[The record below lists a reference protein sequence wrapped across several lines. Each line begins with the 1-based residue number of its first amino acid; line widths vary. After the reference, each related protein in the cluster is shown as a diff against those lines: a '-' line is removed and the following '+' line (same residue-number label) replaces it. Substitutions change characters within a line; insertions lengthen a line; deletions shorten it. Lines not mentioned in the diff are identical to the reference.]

1 MSFCSYVPKTRFI
14 MEINQASPK
23 FQDVSIAP
31 MHTCEHIVN
40 RTMINLFGCG
50 RAVSAHIERKKSKLD
65 YALPQSLNDED
76 IARIEET
83 VNSVIA
89 QHLDVTTEFITQK
102 EAAERF
108 DLKRL
113 PENASDTVR
122 IVKVGDYDECLCIG
136 LHVNNTSEIG
146 IFKIISHDYNDG
158 ILRIRFKLV

>member
-1 MSFCSYVPKTRFI
+1 
-14 MEINQASPK
+14 MEPSTQLNAHNKQEFP
-23 FQDVSIAP
+23 P
-31 MHTCEHIVN
+31 MHTCEHIIN

-50 RAVSAHIERKKSKLD
+50 RAVSAHIEKKKSKLD
-65 YALPQSLNDED
+65 YAIPQPLNDED
-76 IARIEET
+76 ITRIEDT

-89 QHLDVTTEFITQK
+89 RHLDVTTEFITQK
-102 EAAERF
+102 EAADRF

-146 IFKIISHDYNDG
+146 TFKIISHDYNDG
-158 ILRIRFKLV
+158 ILRIRFKLIK